1 MRYEHMGV
9 YKMNLKEN
17 DMDIVERG
25 TRALINALGYSGF
38 LKYIS
43 RVQMYKGG
51 YFRAE
56 EVVYTGVEVGDDKD
70 GLV

>member
-1 MRYEHMGV
+1 MRFGYMGV
-9 YKMNLKEN
+9 YRMNLKEN
-17 DMDIVERG
+17 DMDIVEKG

-43 RVQMYKGG
+43 RVQIYSGG

-56 EVVYTGVEVGDDKD
+56 EVVYTGVDVDDD
-70 GLV
+70 RNV

>member
-1 MRYEHMGV
+1 MRYGYRRV

-17 DMDIVERG
+17 DIDLVEKG
-25 TRALINALGYSGF
+25 TRALINELGYSGF

-43 RVQMYKGG
+43 RVQMYNGG

-56 EVVYTGVEVGDDKD
+56 EVVYTGVEVDDD
-70 GLV
+70 GSPV

>member
-1 MRYEHMGV
+1 
-9 YKMNLKEN
+9 MNLNKNDKE
-17 DMDIVERG
+17 IIEKG

-43 RVQMYKGG
+43 RVQMYNGE

-56 EVVYTGVEVGDDKD
+56 EVVYTGVDVDDD
-70 GLV
+70 RDRLV

>member
-1 MRYEHMGV
+1 MIYEYTGV
-9 YKMNLKEN
+9 YIMNLKEN
-17 DMDIVERG
+17 DMDIVEKG

-43 RVQMYKGG
+43 RVQMYNGE

-56 EVVYTGVEVGDDKD
+56 EVVYTNVDKD
-70 GLV
+70 DDRYGLV